1 MDEVEMNYDNM
12 TLEELEEEKNDL
24 LGAIRNEKL
33 WMLGSED
40 KEDERIHAENMDA
53 LQEEVEYVINKIK
66 NKKEK

>member
-33 WMLGSED
+33 WMLGSKD
-40 KEDERIHAENMDA
+40 KESKRIHMENMEA
-53 LQEEVEYVINKIK
+53 LQEEAEYVINKIK